1 MSKEMAPTLEENFSK
16 LEEIIAKMEQPE
28 VTLDESFALYQSGME
43 TLKNCNSLLDAVE
56 KKMQI
61 LTADGETE
69 EF

>member
-1 MSKEMAPTLEENFSK
+1 MSKEKALTLEENFLQ

-28 VTLDESFALYQSGME
+28 VTLDDSFALYQSGME
-43 TLKNCNSLLDAVE
+43 KLKACNCLLDAVE
-56 KKMQI
+56 KKMQV